1 MRWPA
6 WLPFFILWA
15 GPALGDPGASRWQGA
30 DEPYLAGVHERI
42 HRRWSDFLRELERL
56 PANSPHRNPDL
67 AAEVLI
73 AVEPDGRI
81 SRVERTSGPGLKG
94 FDEAPVQLLQDV
106 ARLPPPPEA
115 LLSDDG
121 RAYLSW
127 HFTTRAPGCEQGEVT
142 ERHLPIEEAID
153 SLARGGRTEAA
164 AARVVEAVRAEP
176 ARTAALLGR
185 LTVAMARAEA
195 KHAEPEHRAAA
206 AVVLGQLEEG
216 LVPLL
221 GLAKDPQPAVRRA
234 ALAALGGRKRFAARD
249 AAGVVRETL
258 VRALST
264 EDRMVAAQALGHL
277 ADPSTIQ
284 PLREV
289 LRSGLA
295 PADTAMALGDLGDRA
310 EAINITRGLLQGD
323 AAARQAAAVAARVLK
338 ATELAPAIL
347 EAIPASAS
355 NPALRAALLD
365 GLGVPGNRASAEA
378 RKALLAGLRDAS
390 PQVRAHALEA
400 LLETGDRSG
409 GMRSRA
415 EDALSDPEAVVRAAA
430 ATVLARLG
438 AVDEIIRPSHDRSP
452 LVRRA
457 LAAALLAHPL
467 EGARKLLARLEQDPD
482 PVVKEAFQTT
492 GGATPDR
499 ERLAEEYLGAKG
511 AVALLQAAARW
522 AAVPGDA
529 APR

>member
-1 MRWPA
+1 
-6 WLPFFILWA
+6 
-15 GPALGDPGASRWQGA
+15 
-30 DEPYLAGVHERI
+30 
-42 HRRWSDFLRELERL
+42 
-56 PANSPHRNPDL
+56 
-67 AAEVLI
+67 
-73 AVEPDGRI
+73 
-81 SRVERTSGPGLKG
+81 
-94 FDEAPVQLLQDV
+94 
-106 ARLPPPPEA
+106 
-115 LLSDDG
+115 
-121 RAYLSW
+121 
-127 HFTTRAPGCEQGEVT
+127 
-142 ERHLPIEEAID
+142 
-153 SLARGGRTEAA
+153 
-164 AARVVEAVRAEP
+164 
-176 ARTAALLGR
+176 
-185 LTVAMARAEA
+185 
-195 KHAEPEHRAAA
+195 
-206 AVVLGQLEEG
+206 
-216 LVPLL
+216 
-221 GLAKDPQPAVRRA
+221 
-234 ALAALGGRKRFAARD
+234 
-249 AAGVVRETL
+249 
-258 VRALST
+258 
-264 EDRMVAAQALGHL
+264 
-277 ADPSTIQ
+277 
-284 PLREV
+284 
-289 LRSGLA
+289 
-295 PADTAMALGDLGDRA
+295 
-310 EAINITRGLLQGD
+310 
-323 AAARQAAAVAARVLK
+323 VAARVLK